1 MTTSGTGV
9 RVFLR
14 SQIRQQSDT
23 MSTSPNLSWQPSL
36 FEAPDATTSLDEA
49 FTAIQRVQLDPASW
63 VDYDPSWVTGSDALF
78 AELLDGRDW
87 GQRSRPM
94 YERRVQEPRLTSLW
108 RASSGDA
115 LEPPILER
123 MRVALSKRYRIEL
136 DSAGF
141 NLYRDGRDSV
151 AWHGDRISKEIPDPI
166 VALVSVG
173 EPRKFLL
180 RPKGGGRSRAFQLG
194 RGALLV
200 TGGRTQREWE
210 HSVPKVAS
218 AGPRISIAFRHG
230 LDRVVY
236 DNLSA
241 TTPEDDA

>member
-1 MTTSGTGV
+1 MT
-9 RVFLR
+9 
-14 SQIRQQSDT
+14 
-23 MSTSPNLSWQPSL
+23 TSPNLSWQPSL
-36 FEAPDATTSLDEA
+36 FEMAAGGTGIDEA
-49 FTAIQRVQLDPASW
+49 FAGTQRIHLDAGSW

-78 AELLDGRDW
+78 AELLEGRDW

-94 YERRVQEPRLTSLW
+94 YDRRVKEPRLTSLW
-108 RASSGDA
+108 RATSGEP

-123 MRVALSKRYRIEL
+123 MRAALSARYGVEL
-136 DSAGF
+136 DSVGF
-141 NLYRDGRDSV
+141 NLCRDGRDSV

-180 RPKGGGRSRAFQLG
+180 RPRDGGSSRAFQLG

-230 LDRVVY
+230 LDRTIY

-241 TTPEDDA
+241 TQPEGDEL

>member
-1 MTTSGTGV
+1 
-9 RVFLR
+9 
-14 SQIRQQSDT
+14 

-36 FEAPDATTSLDEA
+36 FETEASAGIDESFA
-49 FTAIQRVQLDPASW
+49 SVERVQLDPASW
-63 VDYDPSWVTGSDALF
+63 VDYDPAWVTGSDALF
-78 AELLDGRDW
+78 AKLLDGRDW

-94 YERRVQEPRLTSLW
+94 YERRVKEPRLTSLW
-108 RASSGDA
+108 RAGSA
-115 LEPPILER
+115 PLEPQILER
-123 MRVALSKRYRIEL
+123 MRRALSERYGVEL

-180 RPKGGGRSRAFQLG
+180 RPKEGGRSRAFQLG

-200 TGGRTQREWE
+200 TGGRTQRDWQ

-230 LDRVVY
+230 LDRTVY

-241 TTPEDDA
+241 TEPDQPEP

>member
-1 MTTSGTGV
+1 
-9 RVFLR
+9 
-14 SQIRQQSDT
+14 

-36 FEAPDATTSLDEA
+36 FEAAAPATSVDETFA
-49 FTAIQRVQLDPASW
+49 SVERVQLDPVSW
-63 VDYDPSWVTGSDALF
+63 VDYDPSWVTGSDSLF
-78 AELLDGRDW
+78 AELLEGRDW

-94 YERRVQEPRLTSLW
+94 YERRVKEPRLTSLW
-108 RASSGDA
+108 RARSGEP
-115 LEPPILER
+115 LEPPVLET
-123 MRVALSKRYRIEL
+123 MRAALSARYGVEL

-141 NLYRDGRDSV
+141 NLYRNGNDSV

-180 RPKGGGRSRAFQLG
+180 RPKGGGQSRSFQLG

-210 HSVPKVAS
+210 HSVPKVAA

-241 TTPEDDA
+241 TAPEDEDRA

>member
-1 MTTSGTGV
+1 
-9 RVFLR
+9 
-14 SQIRQQSDT
+14 
-23 MSTSPNLSWQPSL
+23 MSTSPNLNWQPSL
-36 FEAPDATTSLDEA
+36 FEAATPAPAIDEDFA
-49 FTAIQRVQLDPASW
+49 ALERIDLDPRSW
-63 VDYDPSWVTGSDALF
+63 VDFDPAWVTGSDALF
-78 AELLDGRDW
+78 AELLETRDW

-94 YERRVQEPRLTSLW
+94 YDRRVKEPRLTSLW
-108 RASSGDA
+108 RAASGVP

-123 MRVALSKRYRIEL
+123 MRAALSRRYGREL
-136 DSAGF
+136 DSVGF

-166 VALVSVG
+166 VALVSLG
-173 EPRKFLL
+173 EPRRFLL
-180 RPKGGGRSRAFQLG
+180 RRKEGGKSRAFHLG

-218 AGPRISIAFRHG
+218 AGPRMSLAFRHG

-241 TTPEDDA
+241 TEPETETESSDG

>member
-1 MTTSGTGV
+1 
-9 RVFLR
+9 
-14 SQIRQQSDT
+14 

-36 FEAPDATTSLDEA
+36 FETETSAGIDESFA
-49 FTAIQRVQLDPASW
+49 SVERVQLDPASW
-63 VDYDPSWVTGSDALF
+63 VDYDPTWVTGSDALF
-78 AELLDGRDW
+78 AKLLDGRDW

-94 YERRVQEPRLTSLW
+94 YERRVKEPRLTSLW
-108 RASSGDA
+108 RAGSGP

-123 MRVALSKRYRIEL
+123 MRRALSERYGVEL

-180 RPKGGGRSRAFQLG
+180 RPKEGGRSRAFQLG

-200 TGGRTQREWE
+200 TGGRTQRDWQ

-230 LDRVVY
+230 LDRTVY

-241 TTPEDDA
+241 TEPDQPEP

>member
-1 MTTSGTGV
+1 
-9 RVFLR
+9 
-14 SQIRQQSDT
+14 
-23 MSTSPNLSWQPSL
+23 MSSSPNLSWQPSL
-36 FEAPDATTSLDEA
+36 LEAAARATSVDETFGA
-49 FTAIQRVQLDPASW
+49 VRRVQLDPASW

-78 AELLDGRDW
+78 AELLDERDW

-94 YERRVQEPRLTSLW
+94 YERRVKEPRLTSLW
-108 RASSGDA
+108 RASSGTP

-123 MRVALSKRYRIEL
+123 MRAALSTRYGIEL

-141 NLYRDGRDSV
+141 NLYRDGQDSV

-180 RPKGGGRSRAFQLG
+180 RPKGGGASRAFQLG

-241 TTPEDDA
+241 TTPEEGDD

>member
-1 MTTSGTGV
+1 
-9 RVFLR
+9 
-14 SQIRQQSDT
+14 

-36 FEAPDATTSLDEA
+36 FETAPTTSIDEG
-49 FTAIQRVQLDPASW
+49 FTHLTRVQLDPASW
-63 VDYDPSWVTGSDALF
+63 VDFDPAWVTGSDALF
-78 AELLDGRDW
+78 AELLESRDW

-94 YERRVQEPRLTSLW
+94 YERRVKEPRLTSLW
-108 RASSGDA
+108 RATSGEP

-123 MRVALSKRYRIEL
+123 MRAALSARYGVVL

-173 EPRKFLL
+173 EPRKFLI
-180 RPKGGGRSRAFQLG
+180 RPTGGGQSRAFQLG

-218 AGPRISIAFRHG
+218 AGPRMSIAFRHG
-230 LDRVVY
+230 LDRTIY
-236 DNLSA
+236 DNVAA
-241 TTPEDDA
+241 TAPEEDGS

>member
-1 MTTSGTGV
+1 
-9 RVFLR
+9 
-14 SQIRQQSDT
+14 
-23 MSTSPNLSWQPSL
+23 MSPSPNLSWQPSL
-36 FEAPDATTSLDEA
+36 FEVAADTRIDEA
-49 FTAIQRVQLDPASW
+49 FGRLERIGLDPASW
-63 VDYDPSWVTGSDALF
+63 VDYAPDWVEGSDALF

-94 YERRVQEPRLTSLW
+94 YDRRVKEPRLTSLW
-108 RASSGDA
+108 RASSDEP

-123 MRVALSKRYRIEL
+123 MRAALSERYGIEL
-136 DSAGF
+136 DSVGF

-151 AWHGDRISKEIPDPI
+151 AWHGDRISKEIPEPI

-173 EPRKFLL
+173 EPRRFLL
-180 RPKGGGRSRAFQLG
+180 RPKEGGRSRAFQLG

-241 TTPEDDA
+241 TEPEETSP

>member
-1 MTTSGTGV
+1 
-9 RVFLR
+9 
-14 SQIRQQSDT
+14 
-23 MSTSPNLSWQPSL
+23 MSTSLDLSWQPSL
-36 FEAPDATTSLDEA
+36 LEAVAETRIDEEFLA
-49 FTAIQRVQLDPASW
+49 LERIQLDPVSW
-63 VDYDPSWVTGSDALF
+63 VDFAPTWVDGSDALF
-78 AELLDGRDW
+78 AELLEARDW

-94 YERRVQEPRLTSLW
+94 YERQVKEPRLTSLW
-108 RASSGDA
+108 RASSGSS

-123 MRVALSKRYRIEL
+123 MRVALSKHYGIEL
-136 DSAGF
+136 DSVGF

-173 EPRKFLL
+173 EPRRFLL
-180 RPKGGGRSRAFQLG
+180 RPKEGGKSRAFQLG

-210 HSVPKVAS
+210 HSVPKVGS

-236 DNLSA
+236 DNVTA
-241 TTPEDDA
+241 TEPAQTSD

>member
-1 MTTSGTGV
+1 
-9 RVFLR
+9 
-14 SQIRQQSDT
+14 

-36 FEAPDATTSLDEA
+36 LDVVAETRIDEQ
-49 FTAIQRVQLDPASW
+49 FQGMERIQLDPASW
-63 VDYDPSWVTGSDALF
+63 VDFAPSWVDGSDALF
-78 AELLDGRDW
+78 AELLEVRDW

-94 YERRVQEPRLTSLW
+94 YERRVKEPRLTSLW
-108 RASSGDA
+108 RAASGEP
-115 LEPPILER
+115 LKPPILER
-123 MRVALSKRYRIEL
+123 MRVALSGRYGIEL
-136 DSAGF
+136 DSVGF

-173 EPRKFLL
+173 EPRRFLL
-180 RPKGGGRSRAFQLG
+180 RPKEGGKSRAFQLG

-218 AGPRISIAFRHG
+218 AGPRISIAFRQG
-230 LDRVVY
+230 LDRIVY

-241 TTPEDDA
+241 TEPEQTGS